1 MGIDQREEEK
11 AMLIDKKKKF
21 VIQFQFPQI
30 ARKVKKSPRTKPV
43 SLFLSVFFREINKKV
58 MEALIRTF
66 FICL

>member
-43 SLFLSVFFREINKKV
+43 SLFLSVFLERVLKPSG
-58 MEALIRTF
+58 ALPLGEHCARH
-66 FICL
+66 

>member
-43 SLFLSVFFREINKKV
+43 SLFLSVFFEKLTKK
-58 MEALIRTF
+58 
-66 FICL
+66 